1 MGFIFVPSVAFNSRV
16 KKAGVELAP
25 ETPTATSRA
34 LRSATELTGT
44 ACQSSTMAVSALGDP
59 NQLNLTVVARLL
71 GAEQRLDG
79 VLF

>member
-1 MGFIFVPSVAFNSRV
+1 MGFIFVPRVAFNSRV

-59 NQLNLTVVARLL
+59 NQLNLT
-71 GAEQRLDG
+71 GS
-79 VLF
+79 

>member
-25 ETPTATSRA
+25 ETPTVTSYV

-44 ACQSSTMAVSALGDP
+44 VCQMRTMAVSELGEP
-59 NQLNLTVVARLL
+59 SQLNLT
-71 GAEQRLDG
+71 GS
-79 VLF
+79 